1 MRPLN
6 KRFLQIRK
14 ELGLS
19 QTQFGKPLGVQKTAI
34 SKIEKDENGV
44 TEQMMRSVCREYNV
58 NYAWFNKGEGDMF
71 LEIPTDLID
80 QIAQEYALDEFD
92 KEIVLNYVKL
102 PYEKRQAFKAYLKS
116 VFENLND

>member
-1 MRPLN
+1 MSTMGERV
-6 KRFLQIRK
+6 KAIRTALGINQA
-14 ELGLS
+14 ELARS
-19 QTQFGKPLGVQKTAI
+19 ISITRASI
-34 SKIEKDENGV
+34 SKIEKDERNMS
-44 TEQMMRSVCREYNV
+44 EQTKYSICREHNV
-58 NYAWFNKGEGDMF
+58 NLTFLETGEGDMF
-71 LEIPTDLID
+71 LEMPTDLID